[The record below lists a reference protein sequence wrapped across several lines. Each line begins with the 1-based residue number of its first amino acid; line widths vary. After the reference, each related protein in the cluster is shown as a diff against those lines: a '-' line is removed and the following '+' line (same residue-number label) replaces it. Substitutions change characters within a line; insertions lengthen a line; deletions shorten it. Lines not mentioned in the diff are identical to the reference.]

1 MKFRTGFTLIELL
14 VVMSLILVIMASTAP
29 WIHRVRTRS
38 DLKSTGQNFQGELYT
53 TRLNAMKSAEAYVFR
68 FQSESD
74 VYEIMPKSV
83 YDAAY
88 APQQT
93 TVPSD
98 PDATRSVGTDL
109 NSLTSGSQTA
119 GQTQSRENV
128 SLDHILYRK
137 SLPHNYVFGKVVPKT
152 NVENDAQNLDSDAT
166 RSVGTDFIP
175 QLDTLN
181 TQATPQTV
189 WSEPIFFFPNGRT
202 SNGSLEIHTTGRYQ
216 FWVEL
221 TLRGLTGTARVGDI
235 KM

>member
-1 MKFRTGFTLIELL
+1 
-14 VVMSLILVIMASTAP
+14 MSLILVIMASTAP
-29 WIHRVRTRS
+29 WIYRVRARS
-38 DLKSTGQNFQGELYT
+38 ELKSTAQNFQGELYA

-74 VYEIMPKSV
+74 IYEIMPKSV

-88 APQQT
+88 VPPQV

-109 NSLTSGSQTA
+109 SSLISRSQATE
-119 GQTQSRENV
+119 QTQSRENR
-128 SLDHILYRK
+128 SLEYALYRK
-137 SLPHNYVFGKVVPKT
+137 SLPTHYVFGKVVTKANAASDSQNFDP
-152 NVENDAQNLDSDAT
+152 DAI
-166 RSVGTDFIP
+166 RSVGTDFVP
-175 QLDTLN
+175 QLDTVN
-181 TQATPQTV
+181 AQAAPQTV

-202 SNGSLEIHTTGRYQ
+202 SNGSLEIHTTGTYR